1 VDDPTRQ
8 AVALAV
14 GVPLEY
20 REDLWLQIQDRFKRF
35 GRLATENNRR
45 QAYIPQGAQ
54 AVENLV
60 GTAPAFI
67 YDTGE
72 RVIISLPGV
81 PREMEYL
88 MENVIFPFL
97 KERYGLRGIIKAL
110 VLHASGIGES
120 QVDELIGDLETLRN
134 PTVGLLAKGGQIDI
148 RITAKAES
156 LEQANYLLQ
165 EYAILIRQRL
175 GEAIFGQDTDTLES
189 VVLARAKSSGL
200 SLAVLECGL
209 GGELSRRLKA
219 AGLSEGCIRTM
230 EEPVNA
236 EELLQHLHALQSDQ
250 PVDIALAASLAPGQW
265 QQDLQLIAA
274 GPAETHSLQRSWG
287 GPASMG
293 ITWSAN
299 TALDFLRRIMTSEG

>member
-1 VDDPTRQ
+1 MPSCEIIAIGTELLLGEIQDTNTQYLARNLRDVGIDLYRTTMLGDNAERIAQTIQECMGRAEIIITTGGLGPTVDDPTRQ
-8 AVALAV
+8 AVAMAV

-148 RITAKAES
+148 RITTKAES
-156 LEQANYLLQ
+156 LEQANQLLH
-165 EYAILIRQRL
+165 EYAILIRRRL
-175 GEAIFGQDTDTLES
+175 G
-189 VVLARAKSSGL
+189 
-200 SLAVLECGL
+200 
-209 GGELSRRLKA
+209 
-219 AGLSEGCIRTM
+219 
-230 EEPVNA
+230 
-236 EELLQHLHALQSDQ
+236 
-250 PVDIALAASLAPGQW
+250 
-265 QQDLQLIAA
+265 
-274 GPAETHSLQRSWG
+274 
-287 GPASMG
+287 
-293 ITWSAN
+293 
-299 TALDFLRRIMTSEG
+299 